1 MSQLRQHYWELRG
14 LGVELVTAANDT
26 PETNAALREQ
36 LDLPFTLLSDP
47 EAEVARAYGAFH
59 ENEHRG
65 RKIARVAMF
74 LIGSAAQEQR
84 ILWEYVG
91 PTSRHRPAPS
101 RLSEEVQR
109 ALGRR
114 ELLVSVVVPSTWQ
127 LEQSIA
133 ALHQPPLGYARTP
146 APPPAHVVLLQRD
159 YLRELAMQSE
169 AEVQRLTEEG
179 WTLAAVS
186 PEYAGAQ
193 ATGQR
198 YVFRRRA

>member
-1 MSQLRQHYWELRG
+1 M
-14 LGVELVTAANDT
+14 TAANDT